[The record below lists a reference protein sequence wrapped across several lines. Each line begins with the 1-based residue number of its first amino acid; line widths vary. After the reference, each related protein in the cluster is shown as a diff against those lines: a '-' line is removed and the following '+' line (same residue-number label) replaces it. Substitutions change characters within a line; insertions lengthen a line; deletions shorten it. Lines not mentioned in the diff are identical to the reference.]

1 MRKRLVP
8 IKQNDENSIIR
19 LTVSS
24 MAFTIVTNTVNCIT
38 NVFLPN
44 TPIDTVFC
52 YLIYL
57 FILVMALP
65 TILHR
70 LSIKSMYA
78 LFIVAILYIVAFIN
92 PYSSYYAQSIMV
104 RTIQE
109 AFPYFIL
116 GQAIKD
122 DRKLKD
128 SLTRIAPFVISMAVI
143 YYIVTI
149 FSGSEVKEN
158 YMTFSYRLLPFSAIL
173 LLNSMRK
180 PSLKGI
186 AFLVFSISIHLLTG
200 TRGPLV
206 CLVFCFAFG
215 VFFSNKSNKMR
226 LLLLVMGAS
235 FVIYLFSPLFV
246 SSIEALN
253 GVFMNFGIRNRIL
266 MKIIREDFFGGSGR
280 ENVQAVVLQ
289 AISEKPILGYG
300 FLGDRS
306 FQNGGYPH
314 NFVLEIWCHFGVLLG
329 SIIILLLIHNY
340 IKMFKNRKENRI
352 LYIMLFSVSYVKLML
367 SGTYPIEGMLFFL
380 LGLSMNSALNQEN
393 EESPNNTVIG
403 IE

>member
-1 MRKRLVP
+1 MRKRLVS

-19 LTVSS
+19 LAVSS

-44 TPIDTVFC
+44 TPIDTVIC

-65 TILHR
+65 TILQR

-78 LFIVAILYIVAFIN
+78 LFIVVILYIIAFIN

-109 AFPYFIL
+109 AFPYFIF
-116 GQAIKD
+116 GQTIKD

-143 YYIVTI
+143 YYIVII
-149 FSGSEVKEN
+149 FSGSEVRED

-173 LLNSMRK
+173 LLNTMRK
-180 PSLKGI
+180 PSFKGI
-186 AFLVFSISIHLLTG
+186 AFLVFSIIIHLLTG

-215 VFFSNKSNKMR
+215 VFFSNMSNKMR
-226 LLLLVMGAS
+226 LLLLVMGVS

-289 AISEKPILGYG
+289 AISEKPIFGYG

-393 EESPNNTVIG
+393 EESPKNTVIG

>member
-1 MRKRLVP
+1 MRKRLVS

-19 LTVSS
+19 LTVAS
-24 MAFTIVTNTVNCIT
+24 MAFTVVTNTVNCIT

-44 TPIDTVFC
+44 TPIDTVIC

-65 TILHR
+65 TILQR

-128 SLTRIAPFVISMAVI
+128 SLTRIAPFVISMAVV
-143 YYIVTI
+143 YYIVII
-149 FSGSEVKEN
+149 FSGSEVRED

-173 LLNSMRK
+173 LLNTMRK

-186 AFLVFSISIHLLTG
+186 AFLFFSISIHLLTG

-215 VFFSNKSNKMR
+215 VFFSNMSNKMR

-367 SGTYPIEGMLFFL
+367 SGTYPIEGMFFFL
-380 LGLSMNSALNQEN
+380 LGLSMNSFLNQQIN
-393 EESPNNTVIG
+393 ESPKNTDIG

>member
-1 MRKRLVP
+1 MRKRLMS

-19 LTVSS
+19 LTVAS
-24 MAFTIVTNTVNCIT
+24 MAFTVVTNTVNCIT

-44 TPIDTVFC
+44 TPIDTVIC

-65 TILHR
+65 TILQR

-128 SLTRIAPFVISMAVI
+128 SLTRIAPFVISMAVV
-143 YYIVTI
+143 YYIVII
-149 FSGSEVKEN
+149 FSGSEVRED

-173 LLNSMRK
+173 LLNTMRK

-186 AFLVFSISIHLLTG
+186 AFLFFSISIHLLTG

-215 VFFSNKSNKMR
+215 VFFSNMSNKMR

-289 AISEKPILGYG
+289 AISEKPIFGYG

-393 EESPNNTVIG
+393 EKSPKNTVIG